1 MHNRR
6 IGIAE
11 LTRILVSYGYLSD
24 RVGPQRLDA
33 ETYRHFFIHPQK
45 GLRLAVDLDYGVY
58 GSTLTAAVTGLTLSL
73 VSPEGLSTYTTNLG
87 HDLGHT
93 DIRTIIHT
101 HLTAKETTA

>member
-11 LTRILVSYGYLSD
+11 LTRILVPHGYLSD
-24 RVGPQRLDA
+24 RWTPRRIEA
-33 ETYRHFFIHPQK
+33 ETYRHFFIHPAK

-58 GSTLTAAVTGLTLSL
+58 GSALTAAVTGLTLSL
-73 VSPEGLSTYTTNLG
+73 VTPEGFSKYTTNIG

>member
-11 LTRILVSYGYLSD
+11 LTRILVPYGYLSD
-24 RVGPQRLDA
+24 RVGPDRRDA
-33 ETYRHFFIHPQK
+33 ETYRHFFIHPTK

-58 GSTLTAAVTGLTLSL
+58 GSAHTAAVTGLTLSL
-73 VSPEGLSTYTTNLG
+73 VTPEGLSKYTTNIG
-87 HDLGHT
+87 HDLGHI
-93 DIRTIIHT
+93 DIRTIIHN

>member
-24 RVGPQRLDA
+24 RVAPDRRDA
-33 ETYRHFFIHPQK
+33 ETYRHFFIHPTK
-45 GLRLAVDLDYGVY
+45 GLRIAVDLDYGVY
-58 GSTLTAAVTGLTLSL
+58 GSVLTAAVTGLTLSL
-73 VSPEGLSTYTTNLG
+73 VSPEGFSKYTTNLG

-101 HLTAKETTA
+101 HLTTKETTT

>member
-11 LTRILVSYGYLSD
+11 LTRILVPYGYLSD
-24 RVGPQRLDA
+24 RVGPDRLDA
-33 ETYRHFFIHPQK
+33 ETYRHFFIHPAK

-58 GSTLTAAVTGLTLSL
+58 GSALTASVTGLTLSL
-73 VSPEGLSTYTTNLG
+73 VTPEGLSKYTTNIG
-87 HDLGHT
+87 HALGHT

-101 HLTAKETTA
+101 HLTTTETTA

>member
-11 LTRILVSYGYLSD
+11 LTRILVPCGYLSD
-24 RVGPQRLDA
+24 RVGPHRLDA
-33 ETYRHFFIHPQK
+33 TTYRHFFVHPQN

-73 VSPEGLSTYTTNLG
+73 VSPEGFSKYTTNLG
-87 HDLGHT
+87 HDLGHI
-93 DIRTIIHT
+93 DIRTIIHNHFT
-101 HLTAKETTA
+101 QKETTA

>member
-11 LTRILVSYGYLSD
+11 LTRILVPYGYLSD
-24 RVGPQRLDA
+24 RVGPHRLDA

-58 GSTLTAAVTGLTLSL
+58 GSPHTAAVTGLTLSL
-73 VSPEGLSTYTTNLG
+73 VTPEGLSKYTTNIG

-101 HLTAKETTA
+101 HLTTKENIA

>member
-11 LTRILVSYGYLSD
+11 LTRILVPYGYLSD
-24 RVGPQRLDA
+24 SWTPRRIEA
-33 ETYRHFFIHPQK
+33 ETYRHFFIHPQR
-45 GLRLAVDLDYGVY
+45 GLRIAVDLDYGVY

-73 VSPEGLSTYTTNLG
+73 VGPEGFSKYTTNLG

-101 HLTAKETTA
+101 HLTTKETTA